1 MNEEL
6 IGCFAASKAGHDKRT
21 VYMIVDVN
29 AEYVFLSD
37 GRIKTIEHPKKKKL
51 KHIQVIMQKDETLE
65 CKRDADQKIMNE
77 DIKYAIKKN
86 CRAMKEDD
94 ICQRQM

>member
-1 MNEEL
+1 
-6 IGCFAASKAGHDKRT
+6 
-21 VYMIVDVN
+21 
-29 AEYVFLSD
+29 
-37 GRIKTIEHPKKKKL
+37 
-51 KHIQVIMQKDETLE
+51 MQKDETLE

-77 DIKYAIKKN
+77 DIKYAIKKY